1 MLSLFLLLLAISHR
15 VLGGVQRKDTLHHD
29 PSVNIPSQMNL
40 TKLSEHD
47 NVTKDALD
55 NDVQKEEIAKD
66 IMKKVREI
74 LAAAQEDDV
83 TDKPKSHIEIFM
95 DLIDN
100 MERPLESEV
109 PNEDDLGNTDYT
121 EYEMRVKTTC
131 MIIVIITMMIS
142 IIIMKMRINI
152 LAITMC

>member
-1 MLSLFLLLLAISHR
+1 
-15 VLGGVQRKDTLHHD
+15 
-29 PSVNIPSQMNL
+29 MNL

-55 NDVQKEEIAKD
+55 SDVQKEEIAKD

-100 MERPLESEV
+100 MERPLEFEI
-109 PNEDDLGNTDYT
+109 PNEDDLGNID
-121 EYEMRVKTTC
+121 
-131 MIIVIITMMIS
+131 
-142 IIIMKMRINI
+142 
-152 LAITMC
+152 

>member
-1 MLSLFLLLLAISHR
+1 MLSLFLLLLAISQR
-15 VLGGVQRKDTLHHD
+15 VLGGVQRNDTIHHD
-29 PSVNIPSQMNL
+29 PSVHLPSQMNL

-47 NVTKDALD
+47 NVTRDALD

-109 PNEDDLGNTDYT
+109 PNEDNLGNTDYT

-152 LAITMC
+152 LAITKC